1 MIDTQQVSAGYNGK
15 QKRKTHVIFLHRV
28 KFLGILFLPPQNFV
42 SRFKV
47 FLFFFLWVEFFGG
60 GFCVFGRILHFF
72 GRIIWLFS
80 IQRIVFNKLF
90 NLSNAA
96 FGMRARLLTY

>member
-47 FLFFFLWVEFFGG
+47 FLFFFFCGLNFLVG
-60 GFCVFGRILHFF
+60 GFVFLEGSCIFLGGLSGCFQSKE
-72 GRIIWLFS
+72 LF
-80 IQRIVFNKLF
+80 
-90 NLSNAA
+90 
-96 FGMRARLLTY
+96 LTSSLT